1 MIHFIDSLLSSF
13 TAQLVPMK
21 GARIDNFLTGVH
33 FLAGGRGGLGDI
45 FYIVKDVE
53 TGG

>member
-1 MIHFIDSLLSSF
+1 
-13 TAQLVPMK
+13 
-21 GARIDNFLTGVH
+21 VH

-53 TGG
+53 TGGWQTGPQEIHITTWCSYDMTDPLETESTN